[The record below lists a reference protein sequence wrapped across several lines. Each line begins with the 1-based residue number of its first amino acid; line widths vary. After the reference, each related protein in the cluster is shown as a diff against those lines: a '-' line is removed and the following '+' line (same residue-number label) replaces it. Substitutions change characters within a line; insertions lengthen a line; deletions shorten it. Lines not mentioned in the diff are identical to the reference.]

1 MRSLVAVV
9 NNNAWLDA
17 LEACHAF
24 DTAHPSADVRHRE
37 ATRLVSCSQEG
48 SGAAIARSADPTI
61 HQSVITSADFL
72 ILLQRRLGLHISTLA
87 GLLHARA
94 ANGGAAPT
102 EYQLCGDEYTNAE
115 SKSHRHKMG
124 LAAVGN
130 ALRAV
135 TPANDDGARTILC
148 DKGDGTRLKKEEARK
163 RYAHLCATHCPDAA
177 RLSSPPVLFEFK
189 CYTVYNQAVALGHGS
204 SSKGGAPSTA
214 DGHLIAFGCTEED
227 LRKKVFGLK
236 LIGSPNED
244 AFNRLTGKGFVAACD
259 GDYADAIAKRYKTHL
274 LIVETTGAHNRA
286 LMELLRG
293 LGAKAAEKGA
303 LDGTCYGEAHHS
315 PRDFVT
321 HHIAAISAAVQ
332 LADTLTIR
340 NAAAALQF
348 SLSMS
353 PGK

>member
-1 MRSLVAVV
+1 MIRLPVSL
-9 NNNAWLDA
+9 
-17 LEACHAF
+17 
-24 DTAHPSADVRHRE
+24 AHPRR
-37 ATRLVSCSQEG
+37 ATAAHVHFVSLSRVPGQRLPPS
-48 SGAAIARSADPTI
+48 
-61 HQSVITSADFL
+61 
-72 ILLQRRLGLHISTLA
+72 ISRQT
-87 GLLHARA
+87 
-94 ANGGAAPT
+94 
-102 EYQLCGDEYTNAE
+102 Q
-115 SKSHRHKMG
+115 
-124 LAAVGN
+124 
-130 ALRAV
+130 
-135 TPANDDGARTILC
+135 
-148 DKGDGTRLKKEEARK
+148 
-163 RYAHLCATHCPDAA
+163 
-177 RLSSPPVLFEFK
+177 
-189 CYTVYNQAVALGHGS
+189 GS

-321 HHIAAISAAVQ
+321 RITSLPSPPQCNSLTRSRSAMPPP
-332 LADTLTIR
+332 LC
-340 NAAAALQF
+340 N
-348 SLSMS
+348 SLSPCRPAS
-353 PGK
+353 E